1 MGAPREEVDFAEGA
15 APSALLIAEALLS
28 EADRARELEGVGEAL
43 GDALE
48 LLAAKLLFSAPRARR
63 SHRFL
68 LGTHSPQGRR
78 THMGEG
84 PVLRVVEGRESGRE
98 ETPDVVERRR
108 RVEVRAA
115 QHDEVEV

>member
-1 MGAPREEVDFAEGA
+1 MRSNSSLQSFCSV
-15 APSALLIAEALLS
+15 L
-28 EADRARELEGVGEAL
+28 REL
-43 GDALE
+43 GDRPVSFWE
-48 LLAAKLLFSAPRARR
+48 
-63 SHRFL
+63 
-68 LGTHSPQGRR
+68 THSPQGRR
-78 THMGEG
+78 THVGER

>member
-15 APSALLIAEALLS
+15 APASLLVAEALLP
-28 EADRARELEGVGEAL
+28 EADRTRELERVGETL

-48 LLAAKLLFSAPRARR
+48 LLAATLKFSPPRAWGSR
-63 SHRFL
+63 RFL
-68 LGTHSPQGRR
+68 LGTHSPQGWR
-78 THMGEG
+78 THVGER
-84 PVLRVVEGRESGRE
+84 PVLRMVEGRESGRE

-115 QHDEVEV
+115 YVAQ